1 MGMAVPA
8 AAQQAGQ
15 AAPKNHLVS
24 VDPLA
29 LIIFGFVL
37 LEYEQ
42 GMGDSSTW
50 GMALSHFEWSDRKY
64 SSFDVRARY
73 YLEGQP
79 LKGLAVGTLLGL
91 TRAGPEDPE
100 ADSPRGSS
108 LALGVGFTAEQQWL
122 LGDEE
127 RLALTV
133 ETGGKR
139 LFYVQDREG
148 ARRVLPILRLSIGWA
163 F

>member
-1 MGMAVPA
+1 MAVPA
-8 AAQQAGQ
+8 AAQQAGET
-15 AAPKNHLVS
+15 APKNHLVS

-29 LIIFGFVL
+29 LILLGFVS

-50 GMALSHFEWSDRKY
+50 GLALSHFEWSRRKY

-91 TRAGPEDPE
+91 TRAGPDDRE
-100 ADSPRGSS
+100 ADRPMASS
-108 LALGVGFTAEQQWL
+108 LALGIGFTVEQQWL

-148 ARRVLPILRLSIGWA
+148 AKRLLPTLRLSIGWA